1 MKLYLKEP
9 TIQDKDE
16 ILKMCKEI
24 DELDNEY
31 KFEGTNNLKMALIS
45 GYEVW
50 LLQNEKDK
58 TIEEKYPDW
67 SNATNYIMIDENNH
81 VYGCCTLRHTIK
93 GNLINIGGNIGY
105 AIRPSERKKG
115 YGKKQLQL
123 ILEKA
128 KEHNLKKVLITC
140 KENNIASKKTIE
152 SFNPTADTKVPSQ
165 FPNIMELRYWIEL
178 E

>member
-1 MKLYLKEP
+1 
-9 TIQDKDE
+9 
-16 ILKMCKEI
+16 
-24 DELDNEY
+24 
-31 KFEGTNNLKMALIS
+31 
-45 GYEVW
+45 
-50 LLQNEKDK
+50 
-58 TIEEKYPDW
+58 
-67 SNATNYIMIDENNH
+67 MIDENNH

-115 YGKKQLQL
+115 YEKKQLEL

-128 KEHNLKKVLITC
+128 KEHNLK
-140 KENNIASKKTIE
+140 
-152 SFNPTADTKVPSQ
+152 KVPSQ